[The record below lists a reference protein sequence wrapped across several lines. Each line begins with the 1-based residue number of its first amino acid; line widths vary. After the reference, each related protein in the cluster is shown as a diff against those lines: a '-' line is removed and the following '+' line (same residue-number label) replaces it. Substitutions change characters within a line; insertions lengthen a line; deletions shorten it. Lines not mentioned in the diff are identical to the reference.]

1 MCGAPVLPLPT
12 SRQPKVVIVS
22 ILRSRITGRA
32 PPARACHAE
41 PITFY
46 YFCRPAE
53 EQAQWFIQNVP
64 RDPSALPHVWT
75 WNGTTGLRLHASPR
89 RVHGSSRNGPV
100 SRHPDRVLRP
110 APGGLHAP
118 DFYRE
123 TGIGAL
129 PGTEFWLR
137 SVAGHP
143 SKVYPGQRWTSWQY
157 TGTGLVPG
165 VGGLVDINVFSG
177 SVADWTRWR
186 R

>member
-1 MCGAPVLPLPT
+1 M
-12 SRQPKVVIVS
+12 
-22 ILRSRITGRA
+22 
-32 PPARACHAE
+32 E
-41 PITFY
+41 P
-46 YFCRPAE
+46 
-53 EQAQWFIQNVP
+53 
-64 RDPSALPHVWT
+64 
-75 WNGTTGLRLHASPR
+75 
-89 RVHGSSRNGPV
+89 PV
-100 SRHPDRVLRP
+100 SACTLRP
-110 APGGLHAP
+110 DGSTVQAETARFLDILTAHYGQRPVVYTTP